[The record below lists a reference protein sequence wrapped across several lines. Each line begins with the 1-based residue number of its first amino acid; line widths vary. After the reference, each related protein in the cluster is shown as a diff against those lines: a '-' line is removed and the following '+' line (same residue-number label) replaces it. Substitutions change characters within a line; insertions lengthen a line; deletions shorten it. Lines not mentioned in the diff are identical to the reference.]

1 MKRLFKI
8 LIPFL
13 VLVLIG
19 AVWLAWYFNLL
30 PKKSYT
36 AADFGIETLV
46 ASVDFD
52 GDGLEDYADLL
63 AGAKAE
69 AKRRPRYKSVYYN
82 GGYPPAEEG
91 VCTDVIWRAFRDAGY
106 SLREMVDQDIRN
118 RPDAYPNIQKPDDN
132 IDFRRVTNLHYFLE
146 EYGVELTT
154 DIDAIESWQPGD
166 IVVFGNNKH
175 IGIVSD
181 KRNKK
186 GQPYILHNGGQPM
199 REEDYLPRAKVT
211 AHFRFDASKV
221 PEELLIKFQ

>member
-13 VLVLIG
+13 VFALIG

-52 GDGLEDYADLL
+52 GDGLDDYADLL

-106 SLREMVDQDIRN
+106 SLREMVDRDIRN
-118 RPDAYPNIQKPDDN
+118 RPEAYPNVQKPDDN
-132 IDFRRVTNLHYFLE
+132 IDFRRVTNLRHFFE
-146 EYGVELTT
+146 EYAISLTT
-154 DIDAIESWQPGD
+154 DIDAISSWQAGD

-181 KRNKK
+181 KRNKE

-211 AHFRFDASKV
+211 AHFRFDASKM
-221 PEELLIKFQ
+221 PEELLIKF

>member
-13 VLVLIG
+13 ILALVG

-30 PKKSYT
+30 PKKTYT
-36 AADFGIETLV
+36 AEDFGIEPLI
-46 ASVDFD
+46 SKVDFD
-52 GDGLEDYADLL
+52 GDGLDDYADLL

-106 SLREMVDQDIRN
+106 SLREMVDRDIRN
-118 RPDAYPNIQKPDDN
+118 RPEAYPNIQKPDDN
-132 IDFRRVTNLHYFLE
+132 IDFRRVTNLRHFFE
-146 EYGVELTT
+146 EYAITLTT
-154 DIDAIESWQPGD
+154 DTDAISSWQAGD

-181 KRNKK
+181 KRNKE
-186 GQPYILHNGGQPM
+186 GQPYILHNGGQPV

-221 PEELLIKFQ
+221 PEEMKIKFQ